1 MFKEKGVLRVG
12 AVKHN
17 KQGEKEPPQAYT
29 VFDMVVST
37 SVPTDPQFTQSQVEN
52 MGYIFNQTGKPLLD
66 FKRLCLL
73 SI

>member
-1 MFKEKGVLRVG
+1 MLRVG

-37 SVPTDPQFTQSQVEN
+37 SVPKKPQFTQSQVEN
-52 MGYIFNQTGKPLLD
+52 MGVYILLNLKPLLD
-66 FKRLCLL
+66 FTRLCLL
-73 SI
+73 DI